1 VCLLFDRSSDRAIRA
16 LWEQLESLGVPSLHP
31 HTHGRHVP
39 HVSYAVLRSWDLA
52 RVSAAL
58 RGLGAGEPARPQVRW
73 DRLFRRG
80 RAWLLAGV
88 AAGLAARQERAAAAV
103 TATRA
108 ELHKHYLPG
117 LAAALLAP
125 AAGTARAAAGS
136 GRRGL

>member
-1 VCLLFDRSSDRAIRA
+1 MPRPPAALPPTAGRSAASPIVSLEVMLPPDDRTSPFIHRLPLIGIDDPRPGVCLLFDRSSDRAIRA

-73 DRLFRRG
+73 DR
-80 RAWLLAGV
+80 
-88 AAGLAARQERAAAAV
+88 
-103 TATRA
+103 
-108 ELHKHYLPG
+108 
-117 LAAALLAP
+117 
-125 AAGTARAAAGS
+125 
-136 GRRGL
+136 